1 MSKRKSSDPNFSK
14 NITMS
19 DALNMFTKE
28 NHLDKKLESVRI
40 AEVFVSSIPESS
52 RKYIQSV
59 NYSNGIIQAQIES
72 ASLRQNLSMAANS
85 LCDIINEKLNQTIV
99 HKILLT

>member
-1 MSKRKSSDPNFSK
+1 MSKRKSSDPRYSK

-28 NHLDKKLESVRI
+28 NHLDKKLESVKI
-40 AEVFVSSIPESS
+40 TEVFVSSIPESS

-59 NYSNGIIQAQIES
+59 NFSNGIIRAQIES
-72 ASLRQNLSMAANS
+72 ASLRQNLNMASDS

>member
-1 MSKRKSSDPNFSK
+1 MSKRKSTDSRNSK

-28 NHLDKKLESVRI
+28 NNLDKKLESIRI
-40 AEVFVSSIPESS
+40 AETFVSSLPESS
-52 RKYIQSV
+52 RKYIKSV
-59 NYSNGIIQAQIES
+59 NYSNGIIRAQIES
-72 ASLRQNLSMAANS
+72 ASLRQNLTMASSS
-85 LCDIINEKLNQTIV
+85 LCDIINEKLEQTII

>member
-1 MSKRKSSDPNFSK
+1 
-14 NITMS
+14 MS

-59 NYSNGIIQAQIES
+59 NYSNGIIRAQIES

-85 LCDIINEKLNQTIV
+85 LCDIINEKLHQTIV

>member
-1 MSKRKSSDPNFSK
+1 MSKRKSSDPNYSK

-28 NHLDKKLESVRI
+28 NHLDKKLESIRI

-59 NYSNGIIQAQIES
+59 NYSNGIIRAQSES

-85 LCDIINEKLNQTIV
+85 LCDIINEKLTQTIV

>member
-1 MSKRKSSDPNFSK
+1 MSKRKSSDPRYSK

-19 DALNMFTKE
+19 DALDIFTKE
-28 NHLDKKLESVRI
+28 NNLDKKLESVKI

-52 RKYIQSV
+52 RKYIVSV
-59 NYSNGIIQAQIES
+59 NYSNGIIRAQIES
-72 ASLRQNLSMAANS
+72 ASLRQNLSMASDS
-85 LCDIINEKLNQTIV
+85 LCDIMNEKLNQTIV